1 GYGLN
6 PDAIRE
12 LHSQGVKLLISTD
25 CGIRAVEE
33 VQLAK
38 ELGMDVI
45 ITDHHSPGTEL
56 PNADVIVNPKQ
67 AGDAYPEKNLAGVGV
82 AYKLIE
88 KLGEDT
94 QIQAESF
101 LDLVAIGTVAD
112 MVPLVGENRILVREG
127 LRQMRSPHRQGLMSL
142 MGVAGVKP
150 DNVTSTDIG
159 FRLGPRIN
167 AAGRMS
173 SARSALDLLL
183 EDDLMKAGQL
193 AQELEILNRNRQAA
207 TRSFKDQVMEQ
218 VIEGADIP
226 PVIFAF
232 SPDFH
237 QGVVGL
243 VASNLLGQYYRP
255 AIVGVKQGA
264 LTTASCRS
272 IFEFNIIKALDQC
285 EDLLVRHG
293 GHAAAAGF
301 TIENENIPAFRERM
315 TQIAEDEFEDK
326 NLCPTLLADAEVELA
341 DLDKNLL
348 EYLSWLEPTGYGNP
362 QATFVCR
369 GVKPKSSRRIG
380 KDKSHLKLEVTDGK
394 YSVDAIAF
402 KQGAWAD
409 AMPAEI
415 DILFTFG
422 VNEFRGRVTL
432 QLNIEDIK
440 AS

>member
-1 GYGLN
+1 
-6 PDAIRE
+6 
-12 LHSQGVKLLISTD
+12 
-25 CGIRAVEE
+25 
-33 VQLAK
+33 
-38 ELGMDVI
+38 M
-45 ITDHHSPGTEL
+45 
-56 PNADVIVNPKQ
+56 
-67 AGDAYPEKNLAGVGV
+67 
-82 AYKLIE
+82 
-88 KLGEDT
+88 
-94 QIQAESF
+94 
-101 LDLVAIGTVAD
+101 
-112 MVPLVGENRILVREG
+112 
-127 LRQMRSPHRQGLMSL
+127 
-142 MGVAGVKP
+142 
-150 DNVTSTDIG
+150 
-159 FRLGPRIN
+159 
-167 AAGRMS
+167 
-173 SARSALDLLL
+173 
-183 EDDLMKAGQL
+183 
-193 AQELEILNRNRQAA
+193 
-207 TRSFKDQVMEQ
+207 
-218 VIEGADIP
+218 
-226 PVIFAF
+226 
-232 SPDFH
+232 
-237 QGVVGL
+237 
-243 VASNLLGQYYRP
+243 
-255 AIVGVKQGA
+255 
-264 LTTASCRS
+264 
-272 IFEFNIIKALDQC
+272 DQC

-348 EYLSWLEPTGYGNP
+348 EYLNWLEPTGYGNP